1 MHLNGMINY
10 KMGRELILKGVAG
23 LIKKEEEAE
32 ESIKERH
39 RELRGYLGGSVY
51 GETGIV
57 IANI

>member
-1 MHLNGMINY
+1 
-10 KMGRELILKGVAG
+10 MGRELILKGVAG